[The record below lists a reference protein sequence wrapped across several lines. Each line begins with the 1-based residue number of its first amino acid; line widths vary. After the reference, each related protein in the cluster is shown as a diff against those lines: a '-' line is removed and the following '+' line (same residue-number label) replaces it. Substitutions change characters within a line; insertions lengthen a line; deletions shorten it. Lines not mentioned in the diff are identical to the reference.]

1 MQQQRNTIQDWA
13 LDDRPRE
20 KMMTTG
26 AEALSNAEL
35 MAILIGSGQPGLSAV
50 DLMRQVLA
58 RYGNSLKQ
66 LSRATV
72 EDLMQ
77 IKGIGPAKA
86 LTILAACQV
95 GQRRLNE
102 EVREKNVITDSQDIS
117 NYFSYLCNQPHE
129 EFHLLLMKQD
139 LSIIDSVRL
148 SKGGYTE
155 TVVDLRQLFE
165 EALRKHATVLAL
177 CHNHPSGNLHP
188 SRPDDNITKR
198 VSEACQIMGLRLL
211 DHVIVSDCGYY
222 SYADEGR
229 LG

>member
-20 KMMTTG
+20 KMMAKG

-198 VSEACQIMGLRLL
+198 VSETCQIMGFRLL

>member
-20 KMMTTG
+20 KMMAKG

-102 EVREKNVITDSQDIS
+102 EVREKNVIAGSIDIYH
-117 NYFSYLCNQPHE
+117 YFSGLCNHSHE
-129 EFHLLLMKQD
+129 EFHLLLMRQD

-148 SKGGYTE
+148 SKGGLTE
-155 TVVDLRQLFE
+155 TVVDLRELFE
-165 EALRKHATVLAL
+165 EAVRRKAAVLAL
-177 CHNHPSGNLHP
+177 CHNHPSGNLQP
-188 SRPDDNITKR
+188 SRPDNDITHR
-198 VSEACQIMGLRLL
+198 IQEACRIMGIRLL
-211 DHVIVSDCGYY
+211 DHVIVSDMGYY

-229 LG
+229 LP